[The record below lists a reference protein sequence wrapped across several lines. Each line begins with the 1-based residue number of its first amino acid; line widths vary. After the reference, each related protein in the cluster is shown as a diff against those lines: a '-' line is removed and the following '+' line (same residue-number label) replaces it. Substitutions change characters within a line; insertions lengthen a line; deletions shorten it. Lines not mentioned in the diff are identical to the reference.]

1 VQACQVL
8 VLEADPHRALRSSD
22 AARGMDGSG
31 QAPALDA
38 VLVSYEDLPLVAQ
51 DHVLD
56 FLAIVDVADRF
67 EAKASS
73 RVERDP
79 VEAHRA
85 SVERLGG
92 LQTLER
98 RQPLEPLGVAEALF
112 EK

>member
-1 VQACQVL
+1 MR
-8 VLEADPHRALRSSD
+8 LED
-22 AARGMDGSG
+22 MDGSG

-38 VLVSYEDLPLVAQ
+38 VLVSDQHLLLAAQ

-56 FLAIVDVADRF
+56 LLAIVDVADRF

-79 VEAHRA
+79 IEAHRA
-85 SVERLGG
+85 AVECLGRR
-92 LQTLER
+92 QTLER

-112 EK
+112 EKCR